1 MPMKQRKAS
10 PGVQTIGSPLGVNPA
25 PDGRQRRIPAPA
37 LPRGRQQAGFGL
49 WSCCRARWEGRA
61 MEKRNIYIIVAVVF
75 VLVILGYAFGWF
87 DGSAPPP
94 TATTPATPAPAAPA
108 Q

>member
-1 MPMKQRKAS
+1 
-10 PGVQTIGSPLGVNPA
+10 
-25 PDGRQRRIPAPA
+25 
-37 LPRGRQQAGFGL
+37 
-49 WSCCRARWEGRA
+49 

-94 TATTPATPAPAAPA
+94 TATSAPATRQPRQLRRQLRDTAPATPAPAAPA

>member
-1 MPMKQRKAS
+1 
-10 PGVQTIGSPLGVNPA
+10 
-25 PDGRQRRIPAPA
+25 
-37 LPRGRQQAGFGL
+37 
-49 WSCCRARWEGRA
+49 

>member
-1 MPMKQRKAS
+1 
-10 PGVQTIGSPLGVNPA
+10 
-25 PDGRQRRIPAPA
+25 
-37 LPRGRQQAGFGL
+37 
-49 WSCCRARWEGRA
+49 

-87 DGSAPPP
+87 GGSAPPL
-94 TATTPATPAPAAPA
+94 TATMPAPATPPAATTPAPAPATPAPATPAPAAPA